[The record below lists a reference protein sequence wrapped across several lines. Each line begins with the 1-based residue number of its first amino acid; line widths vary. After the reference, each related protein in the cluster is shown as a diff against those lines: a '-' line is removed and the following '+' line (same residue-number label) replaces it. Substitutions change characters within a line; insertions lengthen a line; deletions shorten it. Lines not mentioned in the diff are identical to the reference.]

1 MNIIFIAAFI
11 LALLMLGL
19 IILGV
24 AVSEKAFKIV
34 VLIVIALVAAGGT
47 GWFN

>member
-1 MNIIFIAAFI
+1 MHIIFIIAFV

-34 VLIVIALVAAGGT
+34 VLIIIALEAAGST
-47 GWFN
+47 GWF